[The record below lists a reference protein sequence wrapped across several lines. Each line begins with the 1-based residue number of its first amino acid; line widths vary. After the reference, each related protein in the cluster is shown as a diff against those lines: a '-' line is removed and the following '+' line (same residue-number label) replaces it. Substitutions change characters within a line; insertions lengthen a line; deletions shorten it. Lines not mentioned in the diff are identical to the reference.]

1 MQKALYRSFRPRRF
15 CEVVGQ
21 DNVVLALKNQVSMGR
36 TGQAYIFSGTRG
48 TGKTTL
54 AKILAKA
61 VNCPDQ
67 KDGEPCGVCDI
78 CIGIDNGSILDVSEI
93 DAASNTGVDSI
104 RELKEETAYI
114 PVVCRFRVYIIDETH
129 MLSAN
134 AWAALLKII
143 EEPPAHVMFI
153 FATTDIHKVPATIL
167 SRCQRYD
174 LKRITI
180 EIITERL
187 FEVAKHADISLDDDA
202 AALIAR
208 LADGAL
214 RDALSILD
222 TAAAVNKTVTLSDVE
237 RLSGV
242 TDKKYLFEIAKIVKA
257 KDTKLLLEKINELYQ
272 NSIEPLR
279 LCFELIKH
287 YRNVLTAKLS
297 GTELL
302 LEYSKQEQ
310 QQFVEISKE
319 YKTEEIFEVLSSLE
333 TLANSL
339 SYAMDKRLTLELSLI
354 MLCDTTK
361 FDKPQQTTEA
371 IAAPVQPSQK
381 ATPPPSRQTPDVLPV
396 MTEPQKAPVSSSDT
410 QKQVSKGKLESWD
423 KVVANIRNTSPILWG
438 FMVDSKAYLTDT
450 HILIDAGEM
459 FMKYMRDTQSA
470 SDMLKKAIFD
480 VTGIK
485 KPIGPYNKPVAPKKA
500 VDELEMFISDLEKT
514 DVKLNIIEKEQ

>member
-1 MQKALYRSFRPRRF
+1 MQKALYRSFRPRKF

-21 DNVVLALKNQVSMGR
+21 DDVVLALKNQVAMGR

-61 VNCPDQ
+61 VNCLDQ

-78 CIGIDNGSILDVSEI
+78 CVGIDNGSILDVSEI

-180 EIITERL
+180 EIIIERL
-187 FEVAKHADISLDDDA
+187 FEVAKNADITLDDDA

-222 TAAAVNKTVTLSDVE
+222 TAAAVNKNVSLADVE

-242 TDKKYLFEIAKIVKA
+242 TDKKYLFELAEIIRK

-287 YRNVLTAKLS
+287 YRNILTAKLS
-297 GTELL
+297 GNSLL

-310 QQFVEISKE
+310 QKFVEISKE
-319 YKTEEIFEVLSSLE
+319 YKTDEIFAILSSLE

-354 MLCDTTK
+354 MLCDTRT
-361 FDKPQQTTEA
+361 F
-371 IAAPVQPSQK
+371 I
-381 ATPPPSRQTPDVLPV
+381 
-396 MTEPQKAPVSSSDT
+396 EPQKAVEPVVAVAQPLQKNAPSPSPIKQDVVPVMAEPQTTPVSSSFT
-410 QKQVSKGKLESWD
+410 QQVSKGKLENWD

-438 FMVDSKAYLTDT
+438 FMVDSSAYLTET

-459 FMKYMRDTQSA
+459 FMKYMRDTKSA
-470 SDMLKKAIFD
+470 SDMLKKAILD

-485 KPIGPYNKPVAPKKA
+485 KPIGPYNKPIEQKKS
-500 VDELEMFISDLEKT
+500 VDELEMFINDLEKT
-514 DVKLNIIEKEQ
+514 DVKLNIIEKD